1 MNTTKTKLFAPGTLV
16 VTIGVNALID
26 SKTLTLDDLSHAL
39 ARHCQNDDDSVYEED
54 REQNA
59 IGIVNGGRIFS
70 PYVIKEQKLYIITEG
85 DRSVTTILLRD
96 EY

>member
-16 VTIGVNALID
+16 ITIGVNALVD

-39 ARHCQNDDDSVYEED
+39 ARHCQNDDDSKYEED

-59 IGIVNGGRIFS
+59 VAIANSWRVFS
-70 PYVIKEQKLYIITEG
+70 PYVINEQKLFIITEG
-85 DRSVTTILLRD
+85 DRSVTTILLRE